1 MEVFMGIIGDFFSK
15 AAGEAIAKPIEAVGE
30 AVGKFVTT
38 DKDRMNYELEKQKL
52 EINEKV
58 ERIGILKALASSTN
72 WMAANCI
79 PMLIL
84 GTGFVY
90 VFIYLFPL
98 FIMSTVQVWEVF
110 EKTGKIIPYPI
121 SGKPLHDLLVLLLGG
136 GGIHVIDKLTKKR
149 N

>member
-1 MEVFMGIIGDFFSK
+1 MGIISDFLGKTAGD
-15 AAGEAIAKPIEAVGE
+15 AIAKPIEAVGE

-52 EINEKV
+52 ELNEKV
-58 ERIGILKALASSTN
+58 ERIGILKTLAASTN

-136 GGIHVIDKLTKKR
+136 GGIHIIDKLTKKK
-149 N
+149 